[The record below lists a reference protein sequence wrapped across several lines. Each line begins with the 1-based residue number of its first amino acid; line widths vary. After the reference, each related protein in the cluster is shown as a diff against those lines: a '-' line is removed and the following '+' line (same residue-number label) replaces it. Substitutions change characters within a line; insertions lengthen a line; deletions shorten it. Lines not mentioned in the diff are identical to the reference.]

1 MSYKQT
7 GPIDRTP
14 DTPGSDKNV
23 PSRQSTMAQPGPSD
37 DDDDDDDDDERS
49 PDQDVGEGDEDVEG
63 GLHVAQELLGS
74 VTGSAREPAKI

>member
-1 MSYKQT
+1 MSSV
-7 GPIDRTP
+7 PVI
-14 DTPGSDKNV
+14 SV
-23 PSRQSTMAQPGPSD
+23 PSRRSPKAQPAEGRPGPSD